1 MTAAKM
7 DYMLGEVSAALEK
20 LERLFT
26 SDVKVTFIA
35 RFDDNEE
42 ADVLIG
48 DDDPVKLRAL
58 VDRMIAR
65 DRGERP
71 GFFGGSERS

>member
-1 MTAAKM
+1 MTEKL
-7 DYMLGEVSAALEK
+7 DYMLSEVSAALEK

-42 ADVLIG
+42 SDVFIG
-48 DDDPVKLRAL
+48 DDDPAKVREL
-58 VDRMIAR
+58 VERMIAR

-71 GFFGGSERS
+71 GYFGGSERS